1 MNEEQIVIDENNGDE
16 ESQEIISTS
25 EENQETLS
33 IIEVRPEE
41 FDISE
46 SFFTGVQIAG
56 VMCMFSLGVA
66 MILKIFRQA

>member
-1 MNEEQIVIDENNGDE
+1 MNEDLILIDEGNDDE
-16 ESQEIISTS
+16 EPQEIISAP
-25 EENQETLS
+25 EDNQETLS

-46 SFFTGVQIAG
+46 PFFTGVQIAG

>member
-1 MNEEQIVIDENNGDE
+1 MNEDLIVVDENNSDE
-16 ESQEIISTS
+16 ESQEIISAQAD
-25 EENQETLS
+25 NQETLS

>member
-1 MNEEQIVIDENNGDE
+1 MNEDLILIDENNGDE
-16 ESQEIISTS
+16 EPQELFSTQ
-25 EENQETLS
+25 EDNQETLS

-56 VMCMFSLGVA
+56 VMCMLSLGIA
-66 MILKIFRQA
+66 MVLKMFRRA

>member
-1 MNEEQIVIDENNGDE
+1 MNEDLILFDENNGDE
-16 ESQEIISTS
+16 ESQEIISAP
-25 EENQETLS
+25 EDNHETLS

-46 SFFTGVQIAG
+46 PFFTGVQIAG
-56 VMCMFSLGVA
+56 VMCMLSLGVA

>member
-1 MNEEQIVIDENNGDE
+1 MNEDLIVVDENYGDE
-16 ESQEIISTS
+16 ESQEIISPQ
-25 EENQETLS
+25 EDNQETLS

-46 SFFTGVQIAG
+46 PFFTGVHIAG

-66 MILKIFRQA
+66 VILKIFRQA